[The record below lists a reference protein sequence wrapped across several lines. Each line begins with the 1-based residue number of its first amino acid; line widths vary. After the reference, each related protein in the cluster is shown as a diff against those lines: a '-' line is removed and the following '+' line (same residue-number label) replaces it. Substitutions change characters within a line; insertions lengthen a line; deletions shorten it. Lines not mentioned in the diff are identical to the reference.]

1 MSPAGCAG
9 ADVLA
14 ERLRARPAWRGWDEH
29 RIAEHQRFAASLRSR
44 IEPTFDT
51 GSVEEV
57 ADQVARWVTDHLCQA
72 VEAVLP

>member
-1 MSPAGCAG
+1 VARLGRAPHRRTPA
-9 ADVLA
+9 
-14 ERLRARPAWRGWDEH
+14 LRRIPA
-29 RIAEHQRFAASLRSR
+29 IR